1 MEEAEHGKCGE
12 ELFHR
17 HTELFIPYQHLF
29 AWISG
34 SRSAFWI
41 IPARFRRWL
50 RVHRGKRVTIH
61 SRQPPTRPR
70 MLGPSLQKAEAPVRQ
85 PPIPPEEAGPRGGEG
100 AVPVR
105 QPRPRPRLGG
115 IPVVEA
121 GTPRVPPSTTGI
133 AATRSG
139 TGPNQTGT
147 TATQIGT
154 APSWGG
160 TPAHPTGTAPSR
172 TGTPPSRTRRPAS
185 RRGTAPSWRGTSHKL
200 S

>member
-34 SRSAFWI
+34 SRSTVGN

-50 RVHRGKRVTIH
+50 RVHRRNRVTIH

-121 GTPRVPPSTTGI
+121 GTPRVPLS
-133 AATRSG
+133 A
-139 TGPNQTGT
+139 TGT
-147 TATQIGT
+147 A
-154 APSWGG
+154 AS
-160 TPAHPTGTAPSR
+160 PTGTAPIRDGPPANR
-172 TGTPPSRTRRPAS
+172 TGTAPMQTDTAPSWKGTAATRTATTAIQGGIPAS
-185 RRGTAPSWRGTSHKL
+185 RRGAASDWSGMNRVG
-200 S
+200 

>member
-85 PPIPPEEAGPRGGEG
+85 PPFLPRRLVLVVGRALYLSGSRVLVLDW
-100 AVPVR
+100 AVF
-105 QPRPRPRLGG
+105 L
-115 IPVVEA
+115 
-121 GTPRVPPSTTGI
+121 
-133 AATRSG
+133 
-139 TGPNQTGT
+139 
-147 TATQIGT
+147 
-154 APSWGG
+154 
-160 TPAHPTGTAPSR
+160 
-172 TGTPPSRTRRPAS
+172 
-185 RRGTAPSWRGTSHKL
+185 
-200 S
+200 

>member
-121 GTPRVPPSTTGI
+121 GMPRVPPIATGT
-133 AATRSG
+133 ATSRSG
-139 TGPNQTGT
+139 TGPNQTGI

-160 TPAHPTGTAPSR
+160 TPANTTGTAPSR
-172 TGTPPSRTRRPAS
+172 TGTTPIRTRMPAS
-185 RRGTAPSWRGTSHKL
+185 RKGTAPSWRGTSRKR